1 MESNDLIIQEP
12 NSGSNLRDFL
22 SILFKRKVAILTIF
36 LATVITVTVGSFLMS
51 PTYQAESSLLVKFGR
66 EFIYRSEVG
75 DKAPVMAFNQE
86 EAINSEINILTS
98 RDIVEQVIKT
108 IKLENIYPDLV
119 KNPPSRMTPLEAAVI
134 TFQKKLTAEGI
145 KKSSVIE
152 VSFQHKDPKVAARAV
167 NLLVDFFKEK
177 HLQVHSGTES
187 NFFKSQTNLYE
198 KELKNSE
205 NQLEAFRQ
213 KNRVYSLDEQKSLL
227 LKQRTELD
235 TVLKNTRNRIDELGK
250 KMASLRGQMKK
261 ILADGNYYTQTER
274 DRIIVE
280 ARAKLLTLQLS
291 EQDLTSKYPDS
302 NRLLVNIRKE
312 IQIIKDFL
320 KEQEDAIGGKVKT
333 SNPVYQGAETE
344 AIKAESEVA
353 SLQAKAATLL
363 LQISH
368 LDSEI
373 KTLDLQEKELK
384 DLNREVRTNEMNYK
398 TYQEK
403 KEEALISDEMNRQK
417 LANISVIQAAV
428 VPSKPVKPK
437 KALNIL
443 LSIIL
448 GAVSG
453 LGFAF
458 LSEYTSQRFSS
469 PDSVVQRLGLPVLV
483 TIPWRESGSRA
494 QGGKRFA

>member
-1 MESNDLIIQEP
+1 MESNEQIIQEP
-12 NSGSNLRDFL
+12 NSGSLRDFF
-22 SILFKRKVAILTIF
+22 SILFKRKAAILTIF
-36 LATVITVTVGSFLMS
+36 LAVVITVTVGSFLMS
-51 PTYQAESSLLVKFGR
+51 PTYEAKSSLLVKFGR
-66 EFIYRSEVG
+66 EFIYRPEVG
-75 DKAPVMAFNQE
+75 GEKAPMITFNQE

-98 RDIVEQVIKT
+98 RDIIEQVIKT
-108 IKLENIYPDLV
+108 IKLENIYPKLV
-119 KNPPSRMTPLEAAVI
+119 DNPPSRMTPMEAAVI
-134 TFQKKLTAEGI
+134 AFQKKLTVEGI

-187 NFFKSQTNLYE
+187 NFLQSQTNLYDQ
-198 KELKNSE
+198 ELKNSE
-205 NQLEAFRQ
+205 NRLEAFKQ
-213 KNRVYSLDEQKSLL
+213 MNGVYSLDEQRSLL

-235 TVLKNTRNRIDELGK
+235 TTLKNTRNQIDEQGK
-250 KMASLRGQMKK
+250 KLASLRGQIKK
-261 ILADGNYYTQTER
+261 ILADKNLYTMTEL

-280 ARAKLLTLQLS
+280 ARAKLLTLLLS
-291 EQDLTSKYPDS
+291 EQDLTSKYPDN
-302 NRLLVNIRKE
+302 NRLVVNVRKE
-312 IQIIKDFL
+312 IQITKDFL
-320 KEQEDAIGGKVKT
+320 GEQENVIGGKVKT
-333 SNPVYQGAETE
+333 GNLVYQEAEKE
-344 AIKAESEVA
+344 AIQAEAGEA
-353 SLQAKAATLL
+353 SLRTKAVTLQA
-363 LQISH
+363 QIGQ

-373 KTLDLQEKELK
+373 KTLDLREKELK
-384 DLNREVRTNEMNYK
+384 DLNREVSTNEMNYK

-403 KEEALISDEMNRQK
+403 KEEARISDEMNRQK

-458 LSEYTSQRFSS
+458 LSEYMGQGLST
-469 PDSVVQRLGLPVLV
+469 PEAAEEKLGLPVLATV
-483 TIPWRESGSRA
+483 SLQEKI
-494 QGGKRFA
+494 